1 MERLES
7 DTEHISAVQD
17 NPFVKNYGIDTVI
30 HSRQGTK
37 DNDTAERKCT
47 DRLETKSGEA
57 ENKMDKNDEAEP
69 EQEYHVNS
77 GFVNKLRSKFA
88 ELESRN
94 KKVISLSRKSASV
107 ENLLSLSS
115 SSQAGYR
122 EKSRSGKASRSSADD
137 TKVELR
143 KKQSNL
149 VSSNRS
155 SFERPKSNE
164 IRTKP
169 DKPPLIKPPLAPK
182 GKLTDFSRP
191 NNVIR
196 SVKPPVARRGSTEA
210 LRKQRSSDSSPTK
223 IEHHDWKVAPD
234 LQKIDTDNIVIIET
248 TIPTSPREATLQRI
262 QSEESTEVKHVR
274 PLKDKSVDNSKKEN
288 ELPKPNTVSSFLS
301 LFEKG
306 QKPVRPIQAW
316 RKNLSPTRKSSGSDA
331 SSPRNASPGVTPRSP
346 LTKAPDDNVFI
357 DAQGKSDS
365 SIDNILFNDTKDVLE
380 PLVQSSLAVST
391 EDNSNS
397 SSVFQNDTKTDVD
410 TRLSHSKHLER
421 TQSLDE
427 ELKPEVE
434 DSTAQD
440 KDISPRIESNI
451 MPVTPLHMIFDSSSV
466 APKKKTVKLKNDKGH
481 HVHKV
486 PKDTLALKH
495 DKEHYK
501 VKSTS
506 IESRGISLSPKDMKK
521 TDFVERNA
529 ASIENNE
536 DILMESNV
544 KPSQRKAKVSPRK
557 TKIFDSSNMLKANR
571 DPPRIPSRNLSGV
584 PKEIRAKEKA
594 KQNSDF
600 EDKENKKSIDSKL
613 PRVTQNLKKETK
625 NAFDKIANERSGSKV
640 QSMINTPKG
649 YEFPKDEVNDSSN
662 SMSGPDELTPKLTSE
677 TQDQPVTGLST
688 FVANRLKK
696 SQEQNGQQLKTSSMH
711 LLNGSSPSPVPRKR
725 QAPEIPKSSISNDV
739 DMGDDKNKAGPPPLP
754 ATPEPELPKTNID
767 DIMSRRKKSAKPM
780 PKMVFDSSKIANKRK
795 EAPKRKPPRKTLEE
809 INKVHTNGI
818 HDIPKLDLSSITND
832 TNESEYQEGYI
843 PTVIQPCP
851 FKFVGGDIILE
862 KSPYKK
868 TKKVKT
874 QLKISFDDHATTT
887 FEYDREEAALEA
899 YLDEHPEERE
909 AALRQEEEVN
919 SVVDEVNDDPT
930 KDSTRHSESETL
942 KSNTVIGQPTGAF
955 TNYKSKMQIDFQ
967 FGVPTESSH
976 DDILFE
982 PESEH
987 EVDPDS
993 LQILP
998 AQENELDAFS
1008 AEVSKADMLF

>member
-1 MERLES
+1 MERLEN
-7 DTEHISAVQD
+7 DVEHISSVQD
-17 NPFVKNYGIDTVI
+17 NPFIRNYGIENVTQNK
-30 HSRQGTK
+30 QGTK
-37 DNDTAERKCT
+37 DNDTTERKCT
-47 DRLETKSGEA
+47 DRLDNRSGEV
-57 ENKMDKNDEAEP
+57 EDKLDKNDEAEP

-115 SSQAGYR
+115 SSQAGSR
-122 EKSRSGKASRSSADD
+122 EKYRSGKASRSSADD

-155 SFERPKSNE
+155 SFERPRSNE
-164 IRTKP
+164 IRIKP
-169 DKPPLIKPPLAPK
+169 DKPPFIKPPLAPK
-182 GKLTDFSRP
+182 GKLTELSRP

-196 SVKPPVARRGSTEA
+196 SVKPPVARRGSTEI

-248 TIPTSPREATLQRI
+248 TTPTSPREATLQRT
-262 QSEESTEVKHVR
+262 QSEEITEVKHVR
-274 PLKDKSVDNSKKEN
+274 PLKDKSVDKSKKEN

-331 SSPRNASPGVTPRSP
+331 SSPRNSSPGVTPRSP

-357 DAQGKSDS
+357 DAQVKSDS
-365 SIDNILFNDTKDVLE
+365 AVDNIFFNDTKDVLE
-380 PLVQSSLAVST
+380 PKVQNSIALSSD
-391 EDNSNS
+391 DNLNS
-397 SSVFQNDTKTDVD
+397 SSVFQNDTKTDGD
-410 TRLSHSKHLER
+410 TSIFHSKHLER
-421 TQSLDE
+421 TRSIDE
-427 ELKPEVE
+427 ELKPEVVE
-434 DSTAQD
+434 STAQD
-440 KDISPRIESNI
+440 KDTSPRIESKTK
-451 MPVTPLHMIFDSSSV
+451 PDTPLHMIFDSSSV

-481 HVHKV
+481 HGHKV

-495 DKEHYK
+495 DKEHHK
-501 VKSTS
+501 IKSNS
-506 IESRGISLSPKDMKK
+506 IESKSISLSPKEKKK
-521 TDFVERNA
+521 TDFIERNA

-544 KPSQRKAKVSPRK
+544 KPAQRKAKISPRK
-557 TKIFDSSNMLKANR
+557 TKIFDSSNMLKASR
-571 DPPRIPSRNLSGV
+571 DPPKIPSRNLSGV
-584 PKEIRAKEKA
+584 PKENRTKEKA
-594 KQNSDF
+594 KQNSVEL
-600 EDKENKKSIDSKL
+600 EDKENKESVDSKL
-613 PRVTQNLKKETK
+613 PRVSQNLKKETK
-625 NAFDKIANERSGSKV
+625 NAFDKITNESSGSKV
-640 QSMINTPKG
+640 QSMVNTPKG
-649 YEFPKDEVNDSSN
+649 YEFPKDQVNDTSN
-662 SMSGPDELTPKLTSE
+662 SMSGTEKITPKLTSE

-725 QAPEIPKSSISNDV
+725 QAPEIPKNSVSNDV
-739 DMGDDKNKAGPPPLP
+739 DMDDDKTKAGPPPLP
-754 ATPEPELPKTNID
+754 ATPEPALPKTNID
-767 DIMSRRKKSAKPM
+767 DIMSRRKKSTKPM

-809 INKVHTNGI
+809 INKVHTNGV
-818 HDIPKLDLSSITND
+818 HVVPKLDLSSITND
-832 TNESEYQEGYI
+832 TNESDYQEGYI

-874 QLKISFDDHATTT
+874 EVSNTQVKIYLGIIIQMLHTFSRINRATVENFLFLKIFLT
-887 FEYDREEAALEA
+887 
-899 YLDEHPEERE
+899 
-909 AALRQEEEVN
+909 VN
-919 SVVDEVNDDPT
+919 
-930 KDSTRHSESETL
+930 
-942 KSNTVIGQPTGAF
+942 
-955 TNYKSKMQIDFQ
+955 
-967 FGVPTESSH
+967 
-976 DDILFE
+976 
-982 PESEH
+982 
-987 EVDPDS
+987 
-993 LQILP
+993 
-998 AQENELDAFS
+998 
-1008 AEVSKADMLF
+1008 